1 MPMSVTN
8 KSQRA
13 LDVEMTPI
21 NPLLLSVAGDATTPA
36 GAKYADS
43 FANNYRQL
51 VAWSSEHE
59 VIALSLLSTARPWV
73 HPSVGVVNVPV
84 GDADGV
90 FIMSCPADERGA
102 LRDRQGNGFH
112 LLVDDG
118 RQRRTI
124 AIWLNRV
131 LKWIAAEF
139 VATLWRDK
147 QTEGER
153 RAELYNRLVAYGKV
167 AHVDGADAKN
177 YPPQPYRRDLVDGEF
192 VAPWLTESVAEALTG
207 TVPWFT
213 DEGTPI
219 LLFLRIDVRG
229 EDVEV
234 MTDDKLLVD
243 DVRMQDAKVK
253 TPLHVKAAQYGR
265 LLAVKDEHGQP
276 KYTVQSLADKL
287 HVSPDTVLRTLYYSE
302 ICDKVR
308 KAVDDDVVSLKL
320 SVTGPE
326 AICYVLDKDGKRR
339 LLPVEKQEEI
349 WAELCKSF
357 SFELGEGG
365 SIPDNATTRGVLR
378 TIKKEALRDTEFAEF
393 KERKEARETRTT
405 AASKA
410 AAERRGLDSQGEER
424 GGGAGDDAA
433 DAAPSK
439 KPPKKPTHVPATS
452 TLRNPVPA
460 SAVVDIRASLHS
472 AAKALKL
479 KLDKVELPAK
489 PSKDERDL
497 CLGVAFAVAAYYDG
511 DDAPIR
517 RFPVLADAIGV
528 SAKKGRKTRAGYV
541 LSSSPLTTDEERV
554 KHVVDEV
561 LNRWEAAEGHDAAG
575 DAAALEG
582 LVNDAAT
589 SVLGDD
595 VAAEIVV
602 AAASKL
608 RQMAAEYEAS
618 AKDKFFLVAAREA
631 LWA

>member
-1 MPMSVTN
+1 MPLSVTN

-124 AIWLNRV
+124 AIWLNKV

-139 VATLWRDK
+139 VATAWRDK
-147 QTEGER
+147 QTDGER

-167 AHVDGADAKN
+167 AHVDGADIKN
-177 YPPQPYRRDLVDGEF
+177 YPPQPYRRELVDGEF

-207 TVPWFT
+207 SVPWFT

-229 EDVEV
+229 EDVDV

-265 LLAVKDEHGQP
+265 LLAVKDEKGVP
-276 KYTVQSLADKL
+276 KYTVLSLADKL

-326 AICYVLDKDGKRR
+326 AICYVVDKDGKRR

-349 WAELCKSF
+349 WVELCKSF

-365 SIPDNATTRGVLR
+365 NIPDNATTRGVLR
-378 TIKKEALRDTEFAEF
+378 TIKKEALQGTEFAEF
-393 KERKEARETRTT
+393 KERKQERETRSV

-424 GGGAGDDAA
+424 GGGEGA
-433 DAAPSK
+433 DTAPSK
-439 KPPKKPTHVPATS
+439 KAPKKPPHVPVTS
-452 TLRNPVPA
+452 KLTAPA
-460 SAVVDIRASLHS
+460 PAVVDIRASLHS
-472 AAKALKL
+472 AAKTLKL
-479 KLDKVELPAK
+479 KLEKVELPAK

-497 CLGVAFAVAAYYDG
+497 CLGVAFAVAAFYDG

-528 SAKKGRKTRAGYV
+528 GAKKGRKTRAGYV
-541 LSSSPLTTDEERV
+541 LSVSPLTTDEERV

-561 LNRWEAAEGHDAAG
+561 LNRWEAAEGHDAGA
-575 DAAALEG
+575 DAAALESV
-582 LVNDAAT
+582 VNDAAT

-595 VAAEIVV
+595 VAAEVVV

-608 RQMAAEYEAS
+608 KELVDGFEAS
-618 AKDKFFLVAAREA
+618 AKDRFFLVAARET
-631 LWA
+631 LWG